1 VHLEGAPV
9 IDRQRA
15 NVRPADRRTL
25 RARLSWFYG
34 VTLALILAAFSI
46 VVYVVVEAGDEDP
59 PEVAEAEHTGRH
71 LLYTLLA
78 ALPVAIA
85 VGVGGTVIVTRRAVA
100 PLEEMIATT
109 ERLTADAL
117 SLRVAAPAGMVDEVA
132 RLVAAV
138 NGMLE
143 RLERSVEAMR
153 RFTADA
159 SHELRTPMAALMGN
173 LELTLRHPRSPD
185 ELRQA
190 LESALEDLGGWS
202 RLVDALLTLARS
214 DSGGLSM
221 RPERLD
227 LGELVRRTLEP
238 FEPLF
243 SERQLQLSC
252 ISPGVV
258 TVELDPLWLGR
269 VLANLIDNA
278 CKFTPPGGR
287 VEVRVDGGGA
297 GGRARVVVED
307 TAPLLD
313 GGERERVFE
322 RFYRAD
328 AERGKSDGFGL
339 GLALAR
345 QMARAMGADV
355 RCEPGALGGNR
366 FLFDA
371 PLTPLTDG
379 AATSPATT
387 TTSATTTTTTTTTTG
402 SSRAAG
408 GSTSLASVARAG
420 KTGRG

>member
-1 VHLEGAPV
+1 M
-9 IDRQRA
+9 
-15 NVRPADRRTL
+15 RRSL
-25 RARLSWFYG
+25 RARLAWFYG
-34 VTLALILAAFSI
+34 ITLALILSAFSV
-46 VVYVVVEAGDEDP
+46 VVYVVVEESDEDS

-71 LLYTLLA
+71 LLYTLMA
-78 ALPVAIA
+78 ALPLAIA
-85 VGVGGTVIVTRRAVA
+85 AGVGGAIIVTRRALA
-100 PLEEMIATT
+100 PLEQMIDTT

-117 SLRVAAPAGMVDEVA
+117 SLRVPAPKGMVDEVA
-132 RLVAAV
+132 RLVSAV

-143 RLERSVEAMR
+143 RLEHSVEAMR

-185 ELRQA
+185 DLRQA
-190 LESALEDLGGWS
+190 LESALEDLGDWS

-214 DSGGLSM
+214 DSGGLSVK
-221 RPERLD
+221 PEPTE

-243 SERQLQLSC
+243 AERQLQLSC
-252 ISPGVV
+252 VSPTAV

-269 VLANLIDNA
+269 VLANLVDNA

-287 VEVRVDGGGA
+287 VEVHVA
-297 GGRARVVVED
+297 QTNGRARVVVED
-307 TAPLLD
+307 TAPPLAEA
-313 GGERERVFE
+313 ERERVFE

-355 RCEPGALGGNR
+355 RCAAGALGGNA
-366 FLFDA
+366 FVVEA
-371 PLTPLTDG
+371 P
-379 AATSPATT
+379 AAV
-387 TTSATTTTTTTTTTG
+387 G
-402 SSRAAG
+402 
-408 GSTSLASVARAG
+408 VA
-420 KTGRG
+420 KVGRE

>member
-1 VHLEGAPV
+1 M
-9 IDRQRA
+9 
-15 NVRPADRRTL
+15 RRSL
-25 RARLSWFYG
+25 RARLAWFYG

-46 VVYVVVEAGDEDP
+46 VVYAVVEAGDEDS
-59 PEVAEAEHTGRH
+59 PEVAAAEHTGTH

-85 VGVGGTVIVTRRAVA
+85 VGVGGAIVVTRRALQ
-100 PLEEMIATT
+100 PLEQMIGTT

-117 SLRVAAPAGMVDEVA
+117 SLRVPAPPGMVDEVA
-132 RLVAAV
+132 RLVLAV

-143 RLERSVEAMR
+143 RLEHSVEAMR

-185 ELRQA
+185 DMRQA
-190 LESALEDLGGWS
+190 LENALEDLGDWS

-214 DSGGLSM
+214 DSGSLSVK
-221 RPERLD
+221 PEPL
-227 LGELVRRTLEP
+227 ELCELTRRTLEP

-243 SERQLQLSC
+243 AERQLQLRC
-252 ISPGVV
+252 ICPQSV

-269 VLANLIDNA
+269 VLANLVDNA
-278 CKFTPPGGR
+278 CKFTPAGGR
-287 VEVRVDGGGA
+287 VEVHVA
-297 GGRARVVVED
+297 QTNGRARVTVED
-307 TAPLLD
+307 TAPQLNAS
-313 GGERERVFE
+313 ERERVFE

-355 RCEPGALGGNR
+355 RCAAGALGGNA
-366 FLFDA
+366 FIVDA
-371 PLTPLTDG
+371 PP
-379 AATSPATT
+379 P
-387 TTSATTTTTTTTTTG
+387 
-402 SSRAAG
+402 
-408 GSTSLASVARAG
+408 
-420 KTGRG
+420 KTKIDSKVDPRSDTKVGRE